1 MTQLCGHRVHS
12 HDIVGDFRGSVF
24 RGHEYHICM
33 SPTLSDLPW
42 CPKHLCRRCE
52 QAEAT
57 GITKTCLDC
66 VEEVKQLRQEKKASR
81 EATLAKKENKR
92 KQLIQIYLTENGVP
106 QQVVEDIY
114 VQLKKY
120 RYRDFIQN
128 KP

>member
-1 MTQLCGHRVHS
+1 
-12 HDIVGDFRGSVF
+12 
-24 RGHEYHICM
+24 
-33 SPTLSDLPW
+33 
-42 CPKHLCRRCE
+42 
-52 QAEAT
+52 
-57 GITKTCLDC
+57 LDC